1 MDNLDFLR
9 AQIDTIST
17 PLYSLPPDLHIFAPM
32 ITSMKKAEKVRQMLL
47 KDREEDR
54 PGQAFK
60 TIVQLIRKGKKLSV
74 IDVYTRLNVTRQT
87 FYNWLS
93 QPDKLTVEQVKRLA
107 RALDTDVR
115 DLIIILYGC

>member
-1 MDNLDFLR
+1 
-9 AQIDTIST
+9 
-17 PLYSLPPDLHIFAPM
+17 
-32 ITSMKKAEKVRQMLL
+32 MLL

-74 IDVYTRLNVTRQT
+74 IDIYTRLNVTRQT